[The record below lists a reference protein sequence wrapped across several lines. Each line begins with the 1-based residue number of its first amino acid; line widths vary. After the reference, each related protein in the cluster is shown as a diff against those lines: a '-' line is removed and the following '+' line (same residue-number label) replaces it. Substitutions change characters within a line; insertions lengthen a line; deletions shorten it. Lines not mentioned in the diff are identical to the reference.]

1 MTIPAEMVYFCGG
14 IVFGVAGLFGLVW
27 LLASY
32 QRRRRNGP

>member
-1 MTIPAEMVYFCGG
+1 MLIPHDVVVFCGG
-14 IVFGVAGLFGLVW
+14 AVFGVAGLFGLVW

>member
-1 MTIPAEMVYFCGG
+1 MTIPAEAVYFYSGAVSG
-14 IVFGVAGLFGLVW
+14 IAGLFGLVW

>member
-1 MTIPAEMVYFCGG
+1 MTIPAKAVYFCSGA
-14 IVFGVAGLFGLVW
+14 VFGIAGLFGLVW